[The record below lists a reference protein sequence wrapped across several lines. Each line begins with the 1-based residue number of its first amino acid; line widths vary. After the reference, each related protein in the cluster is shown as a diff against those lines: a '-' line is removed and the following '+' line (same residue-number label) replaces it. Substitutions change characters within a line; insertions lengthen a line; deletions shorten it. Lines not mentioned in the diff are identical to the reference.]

1 MELACQNVGLFLNA
15 KKTKFIHINR
25 TNDDKLYS
33 SDDSEIERV
42 DDFLYLGSYTETDHD
57 MNVRIAQ
64 AWNALHSLRKIWKSN
79 ISKHTKTKVFKAC
92 VESILLYG
100 SESWTLNI
108 ARTKRLDGTYTRML
122 RSAFDISW
130 KNHPTISEIYGKL
143 PRISNVVRRRRLA
156 LAGHVSRN
164 DEPAGKLLFWI
175 PEENRRIGRPN
186 ITLRQIIEDDTGLSG
201 KDLATA
207 MSDRDK
213 WRKDY
218 VCFT

>member
-1 MELACQNVGLFLNA
+1 MWLQWKHHIACN
-15 KKTKFIHINR
+15 
-25 TNDDKLYS
+25 
-33 SDDSEIERV
+33 ERR
-42 DDFLYLGSYTETDHD
+42 F
-57 MNVRIAQ
+57 
-64 AWNALHSLRKIWKSN
+64 
-79 ISKHTKTKVFKAC
+79 
-92 VESILLYG
+92 
-100 SESWTLNI
+100 WTLI
-108 ARTKRLDGTYTRML
+108 PEGIRQLECPV
-122 RSAFDISW
+122 I
-130 KNHPTISEIYGKL
+130 ISEIYGKL

-156 LAGHVSRN
+156 LAGHVSRH